1 MATLIPNNLQISQTF
16 KIHKIMATSKS
27 FFGKRRGSTKNFTFA
42 VFNGKQVTKEK
53 AEQVKNPR
61 TLAQM
66 KNRMILTTSSAAYAA
81 MKEIVDHSF
90 QGFIYGLQ
98 NMSRFQSVNNKLLR
112 ANLEAATSQFAYAN
126 YGDAHVLPGAYVISE
141 GSLAPIPTAMFACAI
156 SAADSVAFTIQPG
169 VTAAELTAN
178 AIISALGLQVGE
190 LATLCFL
197 ADCGTEAGYKFGF
210 IRLTVKAAGD
220 VQLTAQNLTDYFT
233 IESNAPVAI
242 TSVTDGTAVI
252 TATIDGVQADGG
264 LCYGCIHSAN
274 ENGTWKRSDCRMT
287 IADGT
292 ALEPTATQAIATYP
306 VGGSKILNDGDI
318 PGGHEAS
325 VPDGFQSLK
334 FGDPE
339 SLQRYSWPV
348 AGSGS
353 NYNNERFTLE
363 AMPNSLD
370 PSLIVVKAG
379 DNDLTPIS
387 GSWAVSGDLLKS
399 GVYNMPN
406 AGTNVTVWYNGIQ
419 FGGWL
424 FKNN

>member
-1 MATLIPNNLQISQTF
+1 
-16 KIHKIMATSKS
+16 MATSKS

-90 QGFIYGLQ
+90 QGYVYGLQ

-126 YGDAHVLPGAYVISE
+126 YGDARVLPGAYVISE

-156 SAADSVAFTIQPG
+156 SAANSVAFTIQPG

-242 TSVTDGTAVI
+242 TSVADGTAVI
-252 TATIDGVQADGG
+252 TATIDGVQAAGG

-274 ENGTWKRSDCRMT
+274 ENGSWKRSDTTMT

-292 ALEPTATQAIATYP
+292 VLEPTATQAIATYP

-318 PGGHEAS
+318 PGGHEVEPIPGPIPVVGVAQVFLDEECKHYATGS
-325 VPDGFQSLK
+325 IRSAYLRVNEQLVVGQHLTDGTTLAVAE
-334 FGDPE
+334 GMGGTYY
-339 SLQRYSWPV
+339 LSWKK
-348 AGSGS
+348 GSGDDFRDGS
-353 NYNNERFTLE
+353 ITSGTVAPGIYNIIAT
-363 AMPNSLD
+363 SQID
-370 PSLIVVKAG
+370 VS
-379 DNDLTPIS
+379 D
-387 GSWAVSGDLLKS
+387 WATIF
-399 GVYNMPN
+399 N
-406 AGTNVTVWYNGIQ
+406 
-419 FGGWL
+419 
-424 FKNN
+424 

>member
-1 MATLIPNNLQISQTF
+1 
-16 KIHKIMATSKS
+16 MATSKS

-90 QGFIYGLQ
+90 QGYVYGLQ

-126 YGDAHVLPGAYVISE
+126 YGDARVLPGAYVISE

-156 SAADSVAFTIQPG
+156 SAANSVAFTLQPG

-178 AIISALGLQVGE
+178 AVISALGLQVGE

-220 VQLTAQNLTDYFT
+220 VQLTAQNLTEYFT

-242 TSVTDGTAVI
+242 TSVADGTAVI

-287 IADGT
+287 IANGT

-306 VGGSKILNDGDI
+306 VGGSRILNDGDI
-318 PGGHEAS
+318 PGGHEAGPVQKPAFNFNTGNYLVEGTFGGVQNPIALLQKDNNNQEYGLAIFCNS
-325 VPDGFQSLK
+325 SFDAWHKPDGSETVVISNVNVNQAMVAEAIAALEEK
-334 FGDPE
+334 YELPE
-339 SLQRYSWPV
+339 GWTFENQQT
-348 AGSGS
+348 
-353 NYNNERFTLE
+353 EE
-363 AMPNSLD
+363 
-370 PSLIVVKAG
+370 
-379 DNDLTPIS
+379 
-387 GSWAVSGDLLKS
+387 AVSAPSYTATL
-399 GVYNMPN
+399 
-406 AGTNVTVWYNGIQ
+406 
-419 FGGWL
+419 
-424 FKNN
+424 

>member
-1 MATLIPNNLQISQTF
+1 MATLITNDLQISLTF

-90 QGFIYGLQ
+90 QGYVYGLQ

-112 ANLEAATSQFAYAN
+112 DNLEAATSQFAYAN
-126 YGDAHVLPGAYVISE
+126 YGDARVLPGAYVISE
-141 GSLAPIPTAMFACAI
+141 GSLAPIPSAMFACAI
-156 SAADSVAFTIQPG
+156 SAANSVAFTIQPG

-220 VQLTAQNLTDYFT
+220 MQLTAQNLTEYFT
-233 IESNAPVAI
+233 IESNAPVAL
-242 TSVTDGTAVI
+242 TSVADGTAVI
-252 TATIDGVQADGG
+252 TATIDGVQAAGG

-274 ENGTWKRSDCRMT
+274 ENGSWKRSDTTMT
-287 IADGT
+287 IAAGT
-292 ALEPTATQAIATYP
+292 LLEPTATQAIATYP
-306 VGGSKILNDGDI
+306 VGGSKILNNGDI
-318 PGGHEAS
+318 PGGHAAPTPPNNNLYTRAMTDGNKVLVNVEGLLAVGQLDGADACAQLLSGPEQWS
-325 VPDGFQSLK
+325 VRGEGLSTYETECGGRVD
-334 FGDPE
+334 
-339 SLQRYSWPV
+339 V
-348 AGSGS
+348 
-353 NYNNERFTLE
+353 T
-363 AMPNSLD
+363 M
-370 PSLIVVKAG
+370 
-379 DNDLTPIS
+379 
-387 GSWAVSGDLLKS
+387 S
-399 GVYNMPN
+399 GVYNNCTIVYGSKTYVVTGQNVNPN
-406 AGTNVTVWYNGIQ
+406 VEDWQG
-419 FGGWL
+419 
-424 FKNN
+424 

>member
-1 MATLIPNNLQISQTF
+1 
-16 KIHKIMATSKS
+16 MATSKS

-112 ANLEAATSQFAYAN
+112 ANLQAATSQFAYAN
-126 YGDAHVLPGAYVISE
+126 YGDARVLPGAYVISE

-156 SAADSVAFTIQPG
+156 SAANSVAFTIQPG

-242 TSVTDGTAVI
+242 TSVADGTAVI

-274 ENGTWKRSDCRMT
+274 ENGSWKRSDTTMT

-292 ALEPTATQAIATYP
+292 VLEPTATQAIATYP

-318 PGGHEAS
+318 PGGHEVVPVVIPQLYTRSLTGIGVVLVDADGKLAVGQLDGVDSFACKLIGPGQWS
-325 VPDGFQSLK
+325 VNGTNL
-334 FGDPE
+334 E
-339 SLQRYSWPV
+339 SAIAACGGQ
-348 AGSGS
+348 
-353 NYNNERFTLE
+353 
-363 AMPNSLD
+363 
-370 PSLIVVKAG
+370 I
-379 DNDLTPIS
+379 
-387 GSWAVSGDLLKS
+387 AVTMS
-399 GVYNMPN
+399 GVYNDCNIVYGEMEYHVLGSGVTPVPDEWN
-406 AGTNVTVWYNGIQ
+406 A
-419 FGGWL
+419 
-424 FKNN
+424 

>member
-1 MATLIPNNLQISQTF
+1 
-16 KIHKIMATSKS
+16 MATSKS

-90 QGFIYGLQ
+90 QGYVYGLQ

-126 YGDAHVLPGAYVISE
+126 YGDARVLPGAYVISE

-156 SAADSVAFTIQPG
+156 SAANSVAFTIQPG

-220 VQLTAQNLTDYFT
+220 VQITAQNITDYFT
-233 IESNAPVAI
+233 IESNAPVAV
-242 TSVTDGTAVI
+242 TSVADGTAVI
-252 TATIDGVQADGG
+252 TATIDGVQATGG

-274 ENGTWKRSDCRMT
+274 ENGTWKRSDAKFT
-287 IADGT
+287 IAEGT

-318 PGGHEAS
+318 PGGHAVGPDSKPTFDFQRGSYYLAGVFEGVNNPTVYVNPSEQTHEIS
-325 VPDGFQSLK
+325 VAVFANESSKVYTYDTSTNMAVLSNSDYSNQLSQAIIDDITERYQMPDGYT
-334 FGDPE
+334 
-339 SLQRYSWPV
+339 LQPWGTEEV
-348 AGSGS
+348 A
-353 NYNNERFTLE
+353 T
-363 AMPNSLD
+363 APT
-370 PSLIVVKAG
+370 IQ
-379 DNDLTPIS
+379 
-387 GSWAVSGDLLKS
+387 
-399 GVYNMPN
+399 GV
-406 AGTNVTVWYNGIQ
+406 I
-419 FGGWL
+419 
-424 FKNN
+424 

>member
-1 MATLIPNNLQISQTF
+1 
-16 KIHKIMATSKS
+16 MATSNS

-53 AEQVKNPR
+53 PEQVKNPR

-90 QGFIYGLQ
+90 QGYVYGLQ

-112 ANLEAATSQFAYAN
+112 ANLVAATSQFAYAN
-126 YGDAHVLPGAYVISE
+126 YGDARVLPGAYVISE

-156 SAADSVAFTIQPG
+156 SAANSVAFTLQPG

-197 ADCGTEAGYKFGF
+197 ADCGTETGYKFGF

-242 TSVTDGTAVI
+242 TSVADGTAVI

-274 ENGTWKRSDCRMT
+274 ENGTWKRSDCSMT

-318 PGGHEAS
+318 PGGH
-325 VPDGFQSLK
+325 
-334 FGDPE
+334 
-339 SLQRYSWPV
+339 
-348 AGSGS
+348 
-353 NYNNERFTLE
+353 
-363 AMPNSLD
+363 
-370 PSLIVVKAG
+370 
-379 DNDLTPIS
+379 
-387 GSWAVSGDLLKS
+387 
-399 GVYNMPN
+399 N
-406 AGTNVTVWYNGIQ
+406 AD
-419 FGGWL
+419 
-424 FKNN
+424 

>member
-1 MATLIPNNLQISQTF
+1 
-16 KIHKIMATSKS
+16 MATSKS

-90 QGFIYGLQ
+90 QGYVYGLQ

-112 ANLEAATSQFAYAN
+112 ANLQAATSQFAYAN
-126 YGDAHVLPGAYVISE
+126 YGDARVLPGAYVISE

-156 SAADSVAFTIQPG
+156 SAANSVAFTLQPG

-197 ADCGTEAGYKFGF
+197 ADCGTDAGYKFGF

-220 VQLTAQNLTDYFT
+220 VQLTAQNLTEYFT

-242 TSVTDGTAVI
+242 TSVADGTAVI
-252 TATIDGVQADGG
+252 TATLDGVQAAGG
-264 LCYGCIHSAN
+264 LCYGCIHSAL
-274 ENGTWKRSDCRMT
+274 ENGAWKRSNAKFT
-287 IADGT
+287 IAEGT
-292 ALEPTATQAIATYP
+292 TLEPTATQAIATYP
-306 VGGSKILNDGDI
+306 VGGSKILNDGEI
-318 PGGHEAS
+318 PGGHEANAPTPIVS
-325 VPDGFQSLK
+325 SMTYNVGTSEYNPLSKNGAVFAPGNNHHIKATGENLPDGYLVLRKYADTSGT
-334 FGDPE
+334 GD
-339 SLQRYSWPV
+339 
-348 AGSGS
+348 
-353 NYNNERFTLE
+353 FTE
-363 AMPNSLD
+363 
-370 PSLIVVKAG
+370 IVGAG
-379 DNDLTPIS
+379 DSSEIIAEIP
-387 GSWAVSGDLLKS
+387 AVNNTSFE
-399 GVYNMPN
+399 VYL
-406 AGTNVTVWYNGIQ
+406 GGEQWGGLYQ
-419 FGGWL
+419 F
-424 FKNN
+424 KAI

>member
-1 MATLIPNNLQISQTF
+1 
-16 KIHKIMATSKS
+16 MATSKS

-66 KNRMILTTSSAAYAA
+66 RNRMILTTSSAAYAA

-90 QGFIYGLQ
+90 QGYGYGLQ

-112 ANLEAATSQFAYAN
+112 DNLKAATSQFAYAN
-126 YGDAHVLPGAYVISE
+126 YGDARVLPGAYVISE

-156 SAADSVAFTIQPG
+156 SAANSVAFTLNPG

-242 TSVTDGTAVI
+242 TSVADGTAVI
-252 TATIDGVQADGG
+252 TATIDGVQANGG

-274 ENGTWKRSDCRMT
+274 ENGTWKRSDTTMT

-318 PGGHEAS
+318 PGGHSAS
-325 VPDGFQSLK
+325 VDQAPIISTVLYGSQQDPVTNWPDSGTIEYNQPQLYVNVGGDFLSASRVGLVLK
-334 FGDPE
+334 DANNDVIPASVETSGNE
-339 SLQRYSWPV
+339 SALHMYV
-348 AGSGS
+348 DLA
-353 NYNNERFTLE
+353 NYITAKYVYLMVDGTQYHGAIE
-363 AMPNSLD
+363 
-370 PSLIVVKAG
+370 
-379 DNDLTPIS
+379 IS
-387 GSWAVSGDLLKS
+387 A
-399 GVYNMPN
+399 
-406 AGTNVTVWYNGIQ
+406 
-419 FGGWL
+419 
-424 FKNN
+424 

>member
-1 MATLIPNNLQISQTF
+1 
-16 KIHKIMATSKS
+16 MATSKS

-90 QGFIYGLQ
+90 QGYIYGLQ

-112 ANLEAATSQFAYAN
+112 ANLQAATSQYAYAN
-126 YGDAHVLPGAYVISE
+126 YGDARVLPGAYVISE

-169 VTAAELTAN
+169 VTAAALTAN

-197 ADCGTEAGYKFGF
+197 ADCGTDAGYKFGF

-220 VQLTAQNLTDYFT
+220 VQLTAQNLTEYFT

-242 TSVTDGTAVI
+242 TSVADGTAVI
-252 TATIDGVQADGG
+252 TATIDGVQADGS

-274 ENGTWKRSDCRMT
+274 ENGSWKRSDTTMT

-292 ALEPTATQAIATYP
+292 ILEPTATQAIATYP

-318 PGGHEAS
+318 PGGHAAS
-325 VPDGFQSLK
+325 G
-334 FGDPE
+334 GI
-339 SLQRYSWPV
+339 PV
-348 AGSGS
+348 AGTFQVFADELCTLIPSGS
-353 NYNNERFTLE
+353 VTDLYVRV
-363 AMPNSLD
+363 NSD
-370 PSLIVVKAG
+370 
-379 DNDLTPIS
+379 IS
-387 GSWAVSGDLLKS
+387 AEDIKQYTDGSGDLHQMYLYGPTEEDPNTKYKVVLFVDFMGPESDTPWTS
-399 GVYNMPN
+399 GTVLHCVSNN
-406 AGTNVTVWYNGIQ
+406 AVNVNGCSTI
-419 FGGWL
+419 FE
-424 FKNN
+424 

>member
-1 MATLIPNNLQISQTF
+1 
-16 KIHKIMATSKS
+16 MATSKS

-90 QGFIYGLQ
+90 QGYVYGLQ

-126 YGDAHVLPGAYVISE
+126 YGDARVLPGAYVISE
-141 GSLAPIPTAMFACAI
+141 GSLAPIPSAMFACAI
-156 SAADSVAFTIQPG
+156 SAADSVAFTLQPG

-220 VQLTAQNLTDYFT
+220 VQLTAQNLTEYFT

-252 TATIDGVQADGG
+252 TATIDGVQAAGG

-274 ENGTWKRSDCRMT
+274 ENGVWKRSDCRMT

-306 VGGSKILNDGDI
+306 VGGSKILNNGDI
-318 PGGHEAS
+318 PGGHTPAS
-325 VPDGFQSLK
+325 LPNFHPNNGNNAVIGVFSGLNNPLYYLTVTTEQKRCEFELLVDGENKPWALVDGETPSVVQDAPSTAQLFQDIK
-334 FGDPE
+334 TAIE
-339 SLQRYSWPV
+339 SGFIDADEWLLIN
-348 AGSGS
+348 SGTS
-353 NYNNERFTLE
+353 TSENAPTNFVRL
-363 AMPNSLD
+363 
-370 PSLIVVKAG
+370 VV
-379 DNDLTPIS
+379 
-387 GSWAVSGDLLKS
+387 
-399 GVYNMPN
+399 
-406 AGTNVTVWYNGIQ
+406 
-419 FGGWL
+419 
-424 FKNN
+424 

>member
-1 MATLIPNNLQISQTF
+1 
-16 KIHKIMATSKS
+16 MATSKS

-90 QGFIYGLQ
+90 QGFVYGLQ

-126 YGDAHVLPGAYVISE
+126 YGDARVLPGAYVISE

-156 SAADSVAFTIQPG
+156 SAANSVAFTIQPD

-220 VQLTAQNLTDYFT
+220 VQLTDQNLTDYFT

-242 TSVTDGTAVI
+242 TSVADGNAVI

-264 LCYGCIHSAN
+264 LCYGCIHSAV
-274 ENGTWKRSDCRMT
+274 ENGSWKRSDTTMT

-292 ALEPTATQAIATYP
+292 TLEPTATQAIATYP
-306 VGGSKILNDGDI
+306 VGGSKILNDGEI
-318 PGGHEAS
+318 PGGHAAEPIVRQHGLYLRPAITTTNAKVVTTEEGKVLS
-325 VPDGFQSLK
+325 VINGGNSYF
-334 FGDPE
+334 FE
-339 SLQRYSWPV
+339 V
-348 AGSGS
+348 AGGS
-353 NYNNERFTLE
+353 YQ
-363 AMPNSLD
+363 SVSI
-370 PSLIVVKAG
+370 PSDEQALSVYGTAPAIQAPG
-379 DNDLTPIS
+379 
-387 GSWAVSGDLLKS
+387 S
-399 GVYNMPN
+399 GV
-406 AGTNVTVWYNGIQ
+406 
-419 FGGWL
+419 WL
-424 FKNN
+424 FTYGDTEYVFDTTQHSLSPTPTDY

>member
-1 MATLIPNNLQISQTF
+1 
-16 KIHKIMATSKS
+16 MATSKS

-90 QGFIYGLQ
+90 QGYVYGLQ

-112 ANLEAATSQFAYAN
+112 ANLLAATSQFAYAN
-126 YGDAHVLPGAYVISE
+126 YGDARVLPGAYVISE

-156 SAADSVAFTIQPG
+156 SAANSVAFTLQPG

-210 IRLTVKAAGD
+210 IRITVKAAGD
-220 VQLTAQNLTDYFT
+220 VQLSTQNLTEYFT

-242 TSVTDGTAVI
+242 TSVADGTAVI
-252 TATIDGVQADGG
+252 TATIDGVQAAGG

-274 ENGTWKRSDCRMT
+274 ENGSWKRSDTTMT
-287 IADGT
+287 IANGT
-292 ALEPTATQAIATYP
+292 VLEPTATQAIATYP
-306 VGGSKILNDGDI
+306 VGGSKILNDGEI
-318 PGGHEAS
+318 PGGHAAS
-325 VPDGFQSLK
+325 GGIGIVGDVQIFADAECTMYPTGVVDRVYARFNVNVNTNDAFTDGILDVQTPKTETPTEHFRVIWNNDFQ
-334 FGDPE
+334 
-339 SLQRYSWPV
+339 
-348 AGSGS
+348 
-353 NYNNERFTLE
+353 
-363 AMPNSLD
+363 
-370 PSLIVVKAG
+370 
-379 DNDLTPIS
+379 
-387 GSWAVSGDLLKS
+387 
-399 GVYNMPN
+399 
-406 AGTNVTVWYNGIQ
+406 
-419 FGGWL
+419 
-424 FKNN
+424 KNNNDVPFTQGNVYMLQGPSKDVTGWKTVFYKQ

>member
-1 MATLIPNNLQISQTF
+1 
-16 KIHKIMATSKS
+16 MATSKS

-66 KNRMILTTSSAAYAA
+66 RNRMILTTSSAAYAA

-90 QGFIYGLQ
+90 QGFVYGLQ

-112 ANLEAATSQFAYAN
+112 ANLEAATSQFAYDN
-126 YGDAHVLPGAYVISE
+126 YGDARVLPGAYVISE

-156 SAADSVAFTIQPG
+156 SAANSVAFTLQPG

-210 IRLTVKAAGD
+210 IRLTVKTAGD
-220 VQLTAQNLTDYFT
+220 VQLTAQNITDYFT

-242 TSVTDGTAVI
+242 TSVADGTAVI

-274 ENGTWKRSDCRMT
+274 ENGTWKRSNTTMT

-292 ALEPTATQAIATYP
+292 QLEPTSTQAIATYP
-306 VGGSKILNDGDI
+306 VGGSKILNNGDI
-318 PGGHEAS
+318 PGGHAAGEDTPDPAVVNSAS
-325 VPDGFQSLK
+325 YAVDTAAAAAWPMDSQSFIVENNIIHVNVSGSALTSENISLK
-334 FGDPE
+334 
-339 SLQRYSWPV
+339 Q
-348 AGSGS
+348 
-353 NYNNERFTLE
+353 
-363 AMPNSLD
+363 
-370 PSLIVVKAG
+370 KAVSAAWT
-379 DNDLTPIS
+379 DATTIS
-387 GSWAVSGDLLKS
+387 GTIANNAASWQFTSVADIEYGLFVNGEMYGAGLKAES
-399 GVYNMPN
+399 
-406 AGTNVTVWYNGIQ
+406 
-419 FGGWL
+419 
-424 FKNN
+424 